1 MLYLKMFPNSE
12 LAKNYEM
19 SVTKVMFLMYIDGRP
34 FTFHFGESTNQQVKK
49 QYDGYVTFYS
59 TIEKSIVTTYC
70 GTLFVGCGSS
80 PDFLNHFYKFFEEN
94 HLSVKLLLN
103 LGMDGPNKNIA
114 LKNLVSFQKPAN

>member
-1 MLYLKMFPNSE
+1 MFPNSE

-59 TIEKSIVTTYC
+59 TIEKSILTTYC

-114 LKNLVSFQKPAN
+114 LKNLVSFQKPG